1 VADEPETS
9 EWRPDVAHAWSPV
22 ELKRLLEMEATGDAF
37 LVLRDGD
44 HKQRFVILDE
54 TKGRQTIGRALEA
67 DVSLNWDSEVSRIH
81 TTLETFGG
89 AWVVSDDGL
98 SRNGTFVNAERV
110 SGTRRLS
117 DGDTIRCG
125 QTWLLFRH
133 AHRSSVVTVIGGT
146 QIIASQVTPAQRRV
160 LVALAAPTISAR
172 VLSPP
177 ASNAEIAAEL
187 FIGVDTVKSHLKALI
202 KLFELTDLPASQKR
216 LRLVEAA
223 IGAGI
228 VSFES

>member
-1 VADEPETS
+1 
-9 EWRPDVAHAWSPV
+9 
-22 ELKRLLEMEATGDAF
+22 MEARGEAF
-37 LVLRDGD
+37 LALRDGE
-44 HKQRFVILDE
+44 HSQRLIVLDG
-54 TKGRQTIGRALEA
+54 TKGRQTIGRAPEA

-81 TTLETFGG
+81 STLETFGG

-125 QTWLLFRH
+125 RTWLLFRRS
-133 AHRSSVVTVIGGT
+133 HRSSVVTTVGDT
-146 QIIASQVTPAQRRV
+146 QVIASQVTPAQRRV

-172 VLSPP
+172 VLSAP

-187 FIGVDTVKSHLKALI
+187 FIGVDTVKSHLKALV
-202 KLFELTDLPASQKR
+202 KLFDLNELPASQKR
-216 LRLVEAA
+216 LRLVEVA
-223 IGAGI
+223 ISAGI
-228 VSFES
+228 VSFDS